1 MSRRRKIVKSVDP
14 VRKIK
19 SQIESEKKIKRKKIR
34 KRKLKRLVKVILIIL
49 IGVLIYWFDQSP
61 YSRVRSI
68 NVKGNVHISD
78 EVIIEKSKLKENNR
92 LVKALGYKMTQKNK
106 VPGVEN
112 VSVKLY
118 YTKGQITLV
127 VKEYPVVGYLD
138 GPKLLFSNNDLVD
151 VKSVN
156 DNYIPKLVGIDAKM
170 IKKFPEFSDKL
181 SRMDESSL
189 NSISEIHRIDEPL
202 EEIYFKLIMNNG
214 YFVFTNLDNL
224 LLMDYYSE
232 IVSGIQKGNKPDN
245 RCIYFLDHGHT
256 PDNQSAVAKPCE

>member
-1 MSRRRKIVKSVDP
+1 MSRRRKPIESVDP
-14 VRKIK
+14 VEKIK
-19 SQIESEKKIKRKKIR
+19 SQIESEKKIIRKRIR
-34 KRKLKRLVKVILIIL
+34 KRKFKRLVKVFIIIL
-49 IGVLIYWFDQSP
+49 IGVFVYWFDQSP
-61 YSRVRSI
+61 YSRIRTI
-68 NVKGNVHISD
+68 NVKGNVHIPD
-78 EVIIEKSKLKENNR
+78 EVIIEKSKLKENDR
-92 LVKALGYKMTQKNK
+92 LIKALGYKIFQKNK

-118 YTKGQITLV
+118 YTKGQITLS
-127 VKEYPVVGYLD
+127 VKEYMVVGYLE

-151 VKSVN
+151 VKGVN
-156 DNYIPKLVGIDAKM
+156 DNYIPKLVGIDKKT
-170 IKKFPEFSDKL
+170 IKNFPEFSDKL